1 VTYLAVLLLWLAAG
15 YRLSTLRRS
24 RSYVTVSFAAAAAG
38 AAAAFTVKATE
49 APIDAITGPYV
60 SDLIEHG
67 LVVVAGAAAQLFLLA
82 LRTGRPPRRAAGAR
96 VAIAAV
102 VAMVMVVTF
111 LLAPVHQRVVG
122 DLDETYGQLAAVAA
136 YRLVFDAYLTYVLVD
151 NVRLCRRYA
160 AIRGDFGRSTS
171 LTLVG
176 WGSAVALAYSGSR
189 IIYILIDVTLHEQ
202 PTVIRAVG
210 SAAATLGLC
219 ALAVGMLTPRAVSGA
234 RGWLDARRGTR
245 RLGPLWHDLTT
256 AFPVLALRTR
266 APFTPRRA
274 ELRYDRRLVEVGE
287 GLVKARIPAAWVADV
302 AGTPDPIHA
311 LAVALRRNQVTWADA
326 GGIAAADLLPHPG
339 DLPAERQQILAFAQA
354 YTSAPAEPVAAARVR
369 T

>member
-1 VTYLAVLLLWLAAG
+1 
-15 YRLSTLRRS
+15 
-24 RSYVTVSFAAAAAG
+24 
-38 AAAAFTVKATE
+38 
-49 APIDAITGPYV
+49 
-60 SDLIEHG
+60 
-67 LVVVAGAAAQLFLLA
+67 
-82 LRTGRPPRRAAGAR
+82 
-96 VAIAAV
+96 
-102 VAMVMVVTF
+102 
-111 LLAPVHQRVVG
+111 
-122 DLDETYGQLAAVAA
+122 
-136 YRLVFDAYLTYVLVD
+136 VFDAYLTYVLVD

-189 IIYILIDVTLHEQ
+189 IIYILIGVTLHEQ

-287 GLVKARIPAAWVADV
+287 GLVKARIPAASVADV